1 MYTDKFNFKGDHST
15 VAEELFSDVTA
26 QEEKYLAV
34 EESVEE
40 GYFTL
45 HEALEA
51 YKVEEIEYLAFA
63 ITRLK
68 SEIQHESMQTQTFKA
83 ISTVIRVFDFSINN
97 VFNTAEKAVID
108 AIQLLAQG
116 SVRSGTIV
124 GKTGRAN
131 TSSKTKVT
139 LRPKVVKAI
148 KGSAVPRKK
157 NV

>member
-1 MYTDKFNFKGDHST
+1 M
-15 VAEELFSDVTA
+15 
-26 QEEKYLAV
+26 

-68 SEIQHESMQTQTFKA
+68 SETQHESMQTQTFKA
-83 ISTVIRVFDFSINN
+83 ISTVIRVFDISINN
-97 VFNTAEKAVID
+97 VFNTTEKAVIN
-108 AIQLLAQG
+108 AIQVLAQG
-116 SVRSGTIV
+116 SVRSGTVIT
-124 GKTGRAN
+124 KTGRTN

-139 LRPKVVKAI
+139 LRPKVVKVI
-148 KGSAVPRKK
+148 KGSAAREKRTHK
-157 NV
+157 TIKYIYNASLWMLCI